1 MPEAEAGSE
10 ILNLRLDFPP
20 VSTATWEAA
29 IAKDLKGADYE
40 KKLVWRTEEGLGVR
54 PYYRQ
59 EALAGLGDQL
69 RTGPGGY
76 PFVRGTGKSWEIAQ
90 DVKPGPH
97 AIRADLLH
105 EAGAHAVQ
113 ELGYAIAAGVE
124 RLAELTATEP
134 VDSAAGRM
142 EFVFAVGPSTFIEIA
157 KLRAARILWAQA
169 VSAFGPAAD
178 SACRMRLHVRT
189 PQRNKSAY
197 DRYSNLLRVTT
208 EAFSAV
214 VGGCDKLTV
223 EPFAFDAHL
232 ALNVQRILKEES
244 HLDAVAD
251 PAGGSYY
258 IEALTDA
265 LGRPAWA
272 LFQQVEAEG
281 GYAKALA
288 SGSIGKALGATRDA
302 RAKAYSARRR
312 ALVGV
317 NNYPNVEEKTP
328 EVEIPAVES
337 AGSPAE
343 SNPSLSSGEQIRPQ
357 AGVGKLKHAPPMQ
370 ANDLPQVRVAE
381 PFEKIRRR
389 TAEHARAAGRYPK
402 VLLLKRGDVKMKGAR
417 ANFCFN
423 FFGCAGFDMVE
434 AEEYRGTDAD
444 LIVLCSSD
452 AEYLA
457 LAQEVC
463 PAVKIPVLVAGN
475 PKEQMEALQAAGVQG
490 FVHVFSD
497 LIQTL
502 TEWQDKLGMRS
513 AQ

>member
-1 MPEAEAGSE
+1 MPEAQAGSE
-10 ILNLRLDFPP
+10 ILNLRADFPP

-40 KKLVWRTEEGLGVR
+40 KKLVWRTEEGLAVR
-54 PYYRQ
+54 PYYRH
-59 EALAGLGDQL
+59 EALATLADQL
-69 RTGPGGY
+69 RTAPGRY

-90 DVKPGPH
+90 NAKPGPK

-105 EAGAHAVQ
+105 EAGAHAIQ
-113 ELGYAIAAGVE
+113 ELGYGIAAGVE
-124 RLAELTATEP
+124 RLAALTATLP
-134 VDSAAGRM
+134 VDTVAPQI
-142 EFVFAVGPSTFIEIA
+142 EFVFAVGPAFFVEIA

-169 VSAFGPAAD
+169 VTAFGASD
-178 SACRMRLHVRT
+178 DGACRMRLHVRT
-189 PQRNKSAY
+189 PRRNKSAY
-197 DRYSNLLRVTT
+197 DRYTNLLRVTT

-214 VGGCDKLTV
+214 VGGCDQLTV

-232 ALNVQRILKEES
+232 ALNVQRILQEES

-258 IEALTDA
+258 IEALTDSLA
-265 LGRPAWA
+265 RAGWK
-272 LFQQVEAEG
+272 LFQQTESEG

-288 SGSIGKALGATRDA
+288 AGSIGKALAETRAA
-302 RAKAYSARRR
+302 REKAYSTRRR

-328 EVEIPAVES
+328 ELEIPAVE
-337 AGSPAE
+337 PA
-343 SNPSLSSGEQIRPQ
+343 
-357 AGVGKLKHAPPMQ
+357 AP
-370 ANDLPQVRVAE
+370 LPLARVAE

-389 TAEHARAAGRYPK
+389 TTEHARAAGRYPK

-423 FFGCAGFDMVE
+423 FFGCAGFDMLE
-434 AEEYRGTDAD
+434 AEEYQGTEAD

-457 LAQEVC
+457 FAQEVC
-463 PAVKIPVLVAGN
+463 PAVKAPVLVAGN
-475 PKEQMEALQAAGVQG
+475 PKEQIERLQAAGVQG
-490 FVHVFSD
+490 FVHVASD

-502 TEWQDKLGMRS
+502 TQWQDKLGMRS
-513 AQ
+513 TQ